1 MVQKVQQTRV
11 AFPLE
16 LNHIPSYVNATLVFS
31 INGDILIN
39 FGFIDP
45 SMIQPTT
52 DSQITE
58 SEISNTGNEE
68 VSIMNTVT
76 ASPIAKIITNKLA
89 AKQLISQLQEVL
101 STLEDE

>member
-1 MVQKVQQTRV
+1 MAQIAHQTRV
-11 AFPLE
+11 VFPPE

-45 SMIQPTT
+45 FLVQSVPVN
-52 DSQITE
+52 QITE
-58 SEISNTGNEE
+58 SEISNTENEK
-68 VSIMNTVT
+68 VSIINTVT
-76 ASPIAKIITNKLA
+76 ASPIARIITNKQSI
-89 AKQLISQLQEVL
+89 KQLIAQLQEVL